1 MIYNFCMTYDNKK
14 FTTIR
19 ISRESFDKLF
29 IMKRAFE
36 LQDKKEYNYNDVI
49 VRLLEIY
56 EGLKL

>member
-1 MIYNFCMTYDNKK
+1 MTYDNKK